1 MTTHLSVAHVQQVR
15 VGVGLETLV
24 VEQFAVVEV
33 ARLRHARRHRRAA
46 RVVDEVRMI
55 DAVDEDLSQLHD
67 ALPHCRQL
75 QSYYMTSH
83 TSTFSYTCTNISG
96 SCEVRIYM
104 TLYNHVL
111 AHAIEQ
117 MEH

>member
-33 ARLRHARRHRRAA
+33 ACLRHARRHRRAA

-75 QSYYMTSH
+75 QSYDDVTYKH
-83 TSTFSYTCTNISG
+83 IF
-96 SCEVRIYM
+96 IYEYKRR
-104 TLYNHVL
+104 L
-111 AHAIEQ
+111 
-117 MEH
+117 